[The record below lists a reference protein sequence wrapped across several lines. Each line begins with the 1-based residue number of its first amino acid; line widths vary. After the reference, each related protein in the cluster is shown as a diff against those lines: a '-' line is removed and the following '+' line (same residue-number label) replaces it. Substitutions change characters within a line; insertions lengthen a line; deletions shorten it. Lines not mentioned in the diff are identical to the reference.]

1 MIPLS
6 PDTLLAARLL
16 AEGDLAGALRAAQAG
31 LQAEPGNAPLWNL
44 LGVCAARLGQAALAE
59 QCWRQALSLDPATP
73 DAHYNL
79 GCLASERDDAAAADA
94 HYRAELARD
103 PDHCSSLGN
112 LGNLLQDAG
121 RLDEAETCFRR
132 RLAIQPGAA
141 AHYQLGRLLAERGRN
156 GEAEAQLRACLDET
170 PDDVEA
176 LQLLGRLL
184 EERGEAGEAEAML
197 RRALE
202 SAPGHAAAGNN
213 LGLLLMAQRRWDEA
227 ESPLRAAHAAQPGAA
242 LPNLASLLLATGRA
256 AEAETLARQALAAE
270 PGRADWLN
278 LLGLALR
285 EQGRDEEAGLA
296 WEQGLASVP
305 DHRRLRQ
312 NLGYLQ
318 LARGDWAAG
327 WAHHEARLESAVYP
341 ALPSP
346 RWQGESLAGRRLLVL
361 FEQGYGD
368 AIQFSRYL
376 NPLLEQ
382 GAARVVA
389 LCREPLSP
397 LFSRQW
403 PQVAWL
409 AMGSGYP
416 AAFPPHDCHVFS
428 MSLPWALRDFEPRAE
443 TYLQADPALR
453 QAWRARLPPGRNI
466 GLVWRRPAPS
476 TRSTI
481 AVPCRGRRLC
491 CRCWPIPAPTGFRCS
506 RSRPMSNANGC
517 SNMAWRS
524 GVPNWGISPT
534 ARRCWR
540 NWTAWWPWTP
550 RWRTWRAR
558 WACLAGCCW
567 PASMW
572 TGAGD
577 GMAKRRRGTTRFVCS
592 AKGAARDGARRS
604 PGCERRNAQRSRLP
618 GCISRSRSDGCLML
632 RIRK

>member
-296 WEQGLASVP
+296 WEQGLASAP

-466 GLVWRRPAPS
+466 GLVWRGRAEHPFDHC
-476 TRSTI
+476 RSLPGPEALLPLLADPGANWISLQPEPTDVERQWLLEHGVAEWGSQLGDFADSAALLAELDGLVAVDTAMAHLAGALGLPCRLLLAGEHVDWRWGWDGEATPWYDSVRLQRQRRGEGWRETI
-481 AVPCRGRRLC
+481 ARL
-491 CRCWPIPAPTGFRCS
+491 
-506 RSRPMSNANGC
+506 
-517 SNMAWRS
+517 
-524 GVPNWGISPT
+524 
-534 ARRCWR
+534 
-540 NWTAWWPWTP
+540 
-550 RWRTWRAR
+550 
-558 WACLAGCCW
+558 
-567 PASMW
+567 
-572 TGAGD
+572 
-577 GMAKRRRGTTRFVCS
+577 
-592 AKGAARDGARRS
+592 
-604 PGCERRNAQRSRLP
+604 
-618 GCISRSRSDGCLML
+618 
-632 RIRK
+632 

>member
-79 GCLASERDDAAAADA
+79 GCLAAERDDAAAADA

-296 WEQGLASVP
+296 WEQGLASAP

-327 WAHHEARLESAVYP
+327 WAHNEARLESAVYP
-341 ALPSP
+341 VLPSP

-443 TYLQADPALR
+443 SYLQADPALR

-466 GLVWRRPAPS
+466 GLAWRGRAEHPFDHC
-476 TRSTI
+476 RSLPGPEAWLPLLADPGVNWISLQPEPTDVERQWLLEHGVAEWGSQLGDFADSAALLAELDGLIAVDTAMAHLAGALGLPCRLLLAGEHVDWRWGRDGEATPWYDSVRLQRQRRGEGWRETI
-481 AVPCRGRRLC
+481 ARL
-491 CRCWPIPAPTGFRCS
+491 
-506 RSRPMSNANGC
+506 
-517 SNMAWRS
+517 
-524 GVPNWGISPT
+524 
-534 ARRCWR
+534 
-540 NWTAWWPWTP
+540 
-550 RWRTWRAR
+550 
-558 WACLAGCCW
+558 
-567 PASMW
+567 
-572 TGAGD
+572 
-577 GMAKRRRGTTRFVCS
+577 
-592 AKGAARDGARRS
+592 
-604 PGCERRNAQRSRLP
+604 
-618 GCISRSRSDGCLML
+618 
-632 RIRK
+632 

>member
-59 QCWRQALSLDPATP
+59 QCWRQALALDPATP

-79 GCLASERDDAAAADA
+79 GCLAAERDDAAAADA

-112 LGNLLQDAG
+112 LGNQLQDAG
-121 RLDEAETCFRR
+121 RLDEAEACFLR

-156 GEAEAQLRACLDET
+156 GEAEALLRACLDET

-227 ESPLRAAHAAQPGAA
+227 EPPLRAAHAAQPGAA

-296 WEQGLASVP
+296 WEQGLASAP

-327 WAHHEARLESAVYP
+327 WAHHEVRLESAVYP
-341 ALPSP
+341 VLPSP

-376 NPLLEQ
+376 PALL
-382 GAARVVA
+382 ARGPAHVTA
-389 LCREPLSP
+389 LCRAPLLP

-443 TYLQADPALR
+443 SYLQADPALR

-466 GLVWRRPAPS
+466 GLVWRGRAEHPFDHC
-476 TRSTI
+476 RSLPGPEALLPLLADPGANWISLQPEPTDVERQWLLEHGVAEWGSQLGDFADSAALLAELDGLVAVDTAMAHLAGALGLPCRLLLAGEHVDWRWGWDGEATPWYDSVRLQRQRRGEGWRETI
-481 AVPCRGRRLC
+481 ARL
-491 CRCWPIPAPTGFRCS
+491 
-506 RSRPMSNANGC
+506 
-517 SNMAWRS
+517 
-524 GVPNWGISPT
+524 
-534 ARRCWR
+534 
-540 NWTAWWPWTP
+540 
-550 RWRTWRAR
+550 
-558 WACLAGCCW
+558 
-567 PASMW
+567 
-572 TGAGD
+572 
-577 GMAKRRRGTTRFVCS
+577 
-592 AKGAARDGARRS
+592 
-604 PGCERRNAQRSRLP
+604 
-618 GCISRSRSDGCLML
+618 
-632 RIRK
+632 

>member
-79 GCLASERDDAAAADA
+79 GCLAAERDDAAAADA

-103 PDHCSSLGN
+103 PGHAFSLGN

-121 RLDEAETCFRR
+121 RLDEAEACFRR
-132 RLAIQPGAA
+132 RLAVQPSACG
-141 AHYQLGRLLAERGRN
+141 HYQLGRLLAGQGRN

-227 ESPLRAAHAAQPGAA
+227 EPPLRAAHAAQPGAA
-242 LPNLASLLLATGRA
+242 LPNLASLLLATGRV

-296 WEQGLASVP
+296 WEHGLASAP

-341 ALPSP
+341 VLPSP

-376 NPLLEQ
+376 PALL
-382 GAARVVA
+382 ARGPAHVTA
-389 LCREPLSP
+389 LCRAPLQP

-443 TYLQADPALR
+443 TYLQADTALR
-453 QAWRARLPPGRNI
+453 QAWRERLPAGRNI
-466 GLVWRRPAPS
+466 GLAWRGRAEHPFDHC
-476 TRSTI
+476 RSLPGPEAWLPLLADPGVNWISLQPEPTDVERQWLLEHGVAEWGSQLEDFADSAALLAELDGLVAVDTAMAHLAGALGLPCRLLLAGEHVDWRWGRDGEATPWYDSVCLQRQRRGEGWRETI
-481 AVPCRGRRLC
+481 ARL
-491 CRCWPIPAPTGFRCS
+491 
-506 RSRPMSNANGC
+506 
-517 SNMAWRS
+517 
-524 GVPNWGISPT
+524 
-534 ARRCWR
+534 
-540 NWTAWWPWTP
+540 
-550 RWRTWRAR
+550 
-558 WACLAGCCW
+558 
-567 PASMW
+567 
-572 TGAGD
+572 
-577 GMAKRRRGTTRFVCS
+577 
-592 AKGAARDGARRS
+592 
-604 PGCERRNAQRSRLP
+604 
-618 GCISRSRSDGCLML
+618 
-632 RIRK
+632 

>member
-59 QCWRQALSLDPATP
+59 QCWRQALALDPATP

-79 GCLASERDDAAAADA
+79 GCLASERGDAAAADA

-103 PDHCSSLGN
+103 PGHASSLGN

-121 RLDEAETCFRR
+121 RLDEAEACFRR
-132 RLAIQPGAA
+132 RLAVQPSACG
-141 AHYQLGRLLAERGRN
+141 HYQLGRLLAGQGRN
-156 GEAEAQLRACLDET
+156 CEAEAQLRACLDET

-227 ESPLRAAHAAQPGAA
+227 EPPLRAAHAAQPGAA

-256 AEAETLARQALAAE
+256 AEAETQARQALAAE

-296 WEQGLASVP
+296 WEQGLASAP

-389 LCREPLSP
+389 LCRAPLLP

-466 GLVWRRPAPS
+466 GLVWRGRAEHPFDHC
-476 TRSTI
+476 RSLPGPEAWLPLLADPGVNWISLQPEPTDVERQWLLEHGVAEWGSQLGDFADSAALLAELDGLVAVDTAMAHLAGALGLPCRLLLAGEHVDWRWGRDGEATPWYDSVRLQRQRRGEGWRETI
-481 AVPCRGRRLC
+481 ARL
-491 CRCWPIPAPTGFRCS
+491 
-506 RSRPMSNANGC
+506 
-517 SNMAWRS
+517 
-524 GVPNWGISPT
+524 
-534 ARRCWR
+534 
-540 NWTAWWPWTP
+540 
-550 RWRTWRAR
+550 
-558 WACLAGCCW
+558 
-567 PASMW
+567 
-572 TGAGD
+572 
-577 GMAKRRRGTTRFVCS
+577 
-592 AKGAARDGARRS
+592 
-604 PGCERRNAQRSRLP
+604 
-618 GCISRSRSDGCLML
+618 
-632 RIRK
+632 

>member
-31 LQAEPGNAPLWNL
+31 LQAEPSNAPLWNL

-79 GCLASERDDAAAADA
+79 GCLASEWDDAAAADA

-227 ESPLRAAHAAQPGAA
+227 EAPLRAAHAAQLGAA

-296 WEQGLASVP
+296 WERGLASAP

-341 ALPSP
+341 VLPSP

-382 GAARVVA
+382 GVARVVA

-466 GLVWRRPAPS
+466 GLVWRGRAEHPFDHC
-476 TRSTI
+476 RSLPGPEAWLPLLADPGVNWISLQPEPTDVERQWLLEHGVAEWGSQLGDFADSAALLAELDGLIAVDTAMAHLAGALGLPCRLLLAGEHVDWRWGRDGEATPWYDSVRLQRQRRGEGWRETI
-481 AVPCRGRRLC
+481 ARL
-491 CRCWPIPAPTGFRCS
+491 
-506 RSRPMSNANGC
+506 
-517 SNMAWRS
+517 
-524 GVPNWGISPT
+524 
-534 ARRCWR
+534 
-540 NWTAWWPWTP
+540 
-550 RWRTWRAR
+550 
-558 WACLAGCCW
+558 
-567 PASMW
+567 
-572 TGAGD
+572 
-577 GMAKRRRGTTRFVCS
+577 
-592 AKGAARDGARRS
+592 
-604 PGCERRNAQRSRLP
+604 
-618 GCISRSRSDGCLML
+618 
-632 RIRK
+632 

>member
-1 MIPLS
+1 
-6 PDTLLAARLL
+6 
-16 AEGDLAGALRAAQAG
+16 
-31 LQAEPGNAPLWNL
+31 
-44 LGVCAARLGQAALAE
+44 
-59 QCWRQALSLDPATP
+59 
-73 DAHYNL
+73 
-79 GCLASERDDAAAADA
+79 
-94 HYRAELARD
+94 
-103 PDHCSSLGN
+103 
-112 LGNLLQDAG
+112 
-121 RLDEAETCFRR
+121 
-132 RLAIQPGAA
+132 
-141 AHYQLGRLLAERGRN
+141 
-156 GEAEAQLRACLDET
+156 
-170 PDDVEA
+170 
-176 LQLLGRLL
+176 
-184 EERGEAGEAEAML
+184 ML

-466 GLVWRRPAPS
+466 GLVWRGRAEHPFDHC
-476 TRSTI
+476 RSLPGPEALLPLLADPGANWISLQPEPTDVERQWLLEHGVAEWGSQLGDFADSAALLAELDGLVAVDTAMAHLAGALGLPCRLLLAGEHVDWRWGWDGEATPWYDSVRLQRQRRGEGWRETI
-481 AVPCRGRRLC
+481 ARL
-491 CRCWPIPAPTGFRCS
+491 
-506 RSRPMSNANGC
+506 
-517 SNMAWRS
+517 
-524 GVPNWGISPT
+524 
-534 ARRCWR
+534 
-540 NWTAWWPWTP
+540 
-550 RWRTWRAR
+550 
-558 WACLAGCCW
+558 
-567 PASMW
+567 
-572 TGAGD
+572 
-577 GMAKRRRGTTRFVCS
+577 
-592 AKGAARDGARRS
+592 
-604 PGCERRNAQRSRLP
+604 
-618 GCISRSRSDGCLML
+618 
-632 RIRK
+632 

>member
-79 GCLASERDDAAAADA
+79 GCLAAERDDAAAADA

-103 PDHCSSLGN
+103 PGHAFSLGN

-121 RLDEAETCFRR
+121 RLDEAEACFRR
-132 RLAIQPGAA
+132 RLAVQPSACG
-141 AHYQLGRLLAERGRN
+141 HYQLGRLLAGQGRN

-227 ESPLRAAHAAQPGAA
+227 EPPLRAAHAAQPGAA

-296 WEQGLASVP
+296 WEQGLASAP

-341 ALPSP
+341 VLPSP

-466 GLVWRRPAPS
+466 GLVWRGRAEHPFDHC
-476 TRSTI
+476 RSLPGPEALLPLLADPGANWISLQPEPTDVERQWLLEHGVAEWGSQLGDFADSAALLAELDGLIAVDTAMAHLAGALGLPCRLLLAGEHVDWRWGRDGEATPWYDSVRLQRQRRGEGWRETI
-481 AVPCRGRRLC
+481 ARL
-491 CRCWPIPAPTGFRCS
+491 
-506 RSRPMSNANGC
+506 
-517 SNMAWRS
+517 
-524 GVPNWGISPT
+524 
-534 ARRCWR
+534 
-540 NWTAWWPWTP
+540 
-550 RWRTWRAR
+550 
-558 WACLAGCCW
+558 
-567 PASMW
+567 
-572 TGAGD
+572 
-577 GMAKRRRGTTRFVCS
+577 
-592 AKGAARDGARRS
+592 
-604 PGCERRNAQRSRLP
+604 
-618 GCISRSRSDGCLML
+618 
-632 RIRK
+632 

>member
-103 PDHCSSLGN
+103 PGHASSLGN

-121 RLDEAETCFRR
+121 RLDEAEACFRR

-296 WEQGLASVP
+296 WEQGLASAP

-389 LCREPLSP
+389 LCREPLLP
-397 LFSRQW
+397 LFSQQW
-403 PQVAWL
+403 PQVEWL
-409 AMGSGYP
+409 AMGGGYP

-428 MSLPWALRDFEPRAE
+428 MSLPWALRAFSPRAE
-443 TYLQADPALR
+443 QAYLRADPALR
-453 QAWRARLPPGRNI
+453 QSWRARLPAGRKI
-466 GLVWRRPAPS
+466 GLVWRGRAEHPFDHC
-476 TRSTI
+476 RSLPGPEALLPLLADPGANWISLQPEPGEAEREWLGKNGVLELGAGLRDFADSAALLAELDGLIAVDTAMAHLAGALGLPCRLLLADEHVDWRWGRDGEATPWYDSVRLQRQRRGEGWRETI
-481 AVPCRGRRLC
+481 ARL
-491 CRCWPIPAPTGFRCS
+491 
-506 RSRPMSNANGC
+506 
-517 SNMAWRS
+517 
-524 GVPNWGISPT
+524 
-534 ARRCWR
+534 
-540 NWTAWWPWTP
+540 
-550 RWRTWRAR
+550 
-558 WACLAGCCW
+558 
-567 PASMW
+567 
-572 TGAGD
+572 
-577 GMAKRRRGTTRFVCS
+577 
-592 AKGAARDGARRS
+592 
-604 PGCERRNAQRSRLP
+604 
-618 GCISRSRSDGCLML
+618 
-632 RIRK
+632 

>member
-79 GCLASERDDAAAADA
+79 GCLAAERDDAAAADA

-296 WEQGLASVP
+296 WEQGLASAP

-327 WAHHEARLESAVYP
+327 WAHNEARLESAVYP

-466 GLVWRRPAPS
+466 GLAWRGRAEHPFDHC
-476 TRSTI
+476 RSLPGPEAWLPLLADPGVNWISLQPEPTDVERQWLLEHGVAEWGSQLGDFADSAALLAELDGLIAVDTAMAHLAGALGLPCRLLLAGEHVDWRWGRDGEATPWYDSVRLQRQRRGEGWRETI
-481 AVPCRGRRLC
+481 ARL
-491 CRCWPIPAPTGFRCS
+491 
-506 RSRPMSNANGC
+506 
-517 SNMAWRS
+517 
-524 GVPNWGISPT
+524 
-534 ARRCWR
+534 
-540 NWTAWWPWTP
+540 
-550 RWRTWRAR
+550 
-558 WACLAGCCW
+558 
-567 PASMW
+567 
-572 TGAGD
+572 
-577 GMAKRRRGTTRFVCS
+577 
-592 AKGAARDGARRS
+592 
-604 PGCERRNAQRSRLP
+604 
-618 GCISRSRSDGCLML
+618 
-632 RIRK
+632 

>member
-44 LGVCAARLGQAALAE
+44 LGVCAAGLGQAALAE
-59 QCWRQALSLDPATP
+59 QCWRQALALDPATP
-73 DAHYNL
+73 DAQYNL
-79 GCLASERDDAAAADA
+79 GCLAAERDDAAAADA
-94 HYRAELARD
+94 HYRAELARE

-121 RLDEAETCFRR
+121 RLDEAEACFRQ
-132 RLAIQPGAA
+132 RLDVQPGAA

-156 GEAEAQLRACLDET
+156 GEAEALLRACLDET

-285 EQGRDEEAGLA
+285 EQGRDEEAGLS
-296 WEQGLASVP
+296 WEQGLASAP

-376 NPLLEQ
+376 PALL
-382 GAARVVA
+382 ARGPAHVTA
-389 LCREPLSP
+389 LCRAPLLP

-453 QAWRARLPPGRNI
+453 QAWRERLPAGRNI
-466 GLVWRRPAPS
+466 GLAWRGRAEHPFDHC
-476 TRSTI
+476 RSLPGPEAWLPLLADPGVNWISLQPEPTDVERQWLLEHGVAEWGSQLGDFADSAALLAELDGLIAVDTAMAHLAGALGLPCRLLLAGEHVDWRWGRDGEATPWYDSVRLQRQRRGEGWRETI
-481 AVPCRGRRLC
+481 ARL
-491 CRCWPIPAPTGFRCS
+491 
-506 RSRPMSNANGC
+506 
-517 SNMAWRS
+517 
-524 GVPNWGISPT
+524 
-534 ARRCWR
+534 
-540 NWTAWWPWTP
+540 
-550 RWRTWRAR
+550 
-558 WACLAGCCW
+558 
-567 PASMW
+567 
-572 TGAGD
+572 
-577 GMAKRRRGTTRFVCS
+577 
-592 AKGAARDGARRS
+592 
-604 PGCERRNAQRSRLP
+604 
-618 GCISRSRSDGCLML
+618 
-632 RIRK
+632 

>member
-121 RLDEAETCFRR
+121 RLDEAEACFRQ
-132 RLAIQPGAA
+132 RLDVQPGAA

-285 EQGRDEEAGLA
+285 EQGRDEEAGLS
-296 WEQGLASVP
+296 WEQGLASAP

-318 LARGDWAAG
+318 LARGDWVAG

-341 ALPSP
+341 VLPSP

-376 NPLLEQ
+376 PALL
-382 GAARVVA
+382 ARGPAHVTA
-389 LCREPLSP
+389 LCRAPLLP

-443 TYLQADPALR
+443 SYLQADPALR

-466 GLVWRRPAPS
+466 GLFWRGRAEHPFDHC
-476 TRSTI
+476 RSLPGPEALLPLLADPGANWISLQPEPGEAEREWLGKNGVLELGAGLRDFADSAALLAELDGLIAVDTAMAHMAGALGLPCRLLLADEHVDWRWGRDGEATPWYDSVRLQRQRRGEGWRETI
-481 AVPCRGRRLC
+481 ARL
-491 CRCWPIPAPTGFRCS
+491 
-506 RSRPMSNANGC
+506 
-517 SNMAWRS
+517 
-524 GVPNWGISPT
+524 
-534 ARRCWR
+534 
-540 NWTAWWPWTP
+540 
-550 RWRTWRAR
+550 
-558 WACLAGCCW
+558 
-567 PASMW
+567 
-572 TGAGD
+572 
-577 GMAKRRRGTTRFVCS
+577 
-592 AKGAARDGARRS
+592 
-604 PGCERRNAQRSRLP
+604 
-618 GCISRSRSDGCLML
+618 
-632 RIRK
+632 

>member
-59 QCWRQALSLDPATP
+59 QCWHQALALDPATP

-79 GCLASERDDAAAADA
+79 GCLAAERDDAAAADA

-103 PDHCSSLGN
+103 PGHASSLGN

-121 RLDEAETCFRR
+121 RLDEAEACFRR
-132 RLAIQPGAA
+132 RLAIQSGAA

-156 GEAEAQLRACLDET
+156 GEAEALLRACLDET

-227 ESPLRAAHAAQPGAA
+227 EPPLRAAHAAQPGAA

-296 WEQGLASVP
+296 WEQGLASAP

-466 GLVWRRPAPS
+466 GLVWRGRAEHPFDHC
-476 TRSTI
+476 RSLPGPEALLPLLADPGANWISLQPEPTDVERQWLLEHGVAEWGSQLGDFADSAALLAELDGLVAVDTAMAHLAGALGLPCRLLLAGEHVDWRWGWDGEATPWYDSVRLQRQRRGEGWRETI
-481 AVPCRGRRLC
+481 ARL
-491 CRCWPIPAPTGFRCS
+491 
-506 RSRPMSNANGC
+506 
-517 SNMAWRS
+517 
-524 GVPNWGISPT
+524 
-534 ARRCWR
+534 
-540 NWTAWWPWTP
+540 
-550 RWRTWRAR
+550 
-558 WACLAGCCW
+558 
-567 PASMW
+567 
-572 TGAGD
+572 
-577 GMAKRRRGTTRFVCS
+577 
-592 AKGAARDGARRS
+592 
-604 PGCERRNAQRSRLP
+604 
-618 GCISRSRSDGCLML
+618 
-632 RIRK
+632 

>member
-79 GCLASERDDAAAADA
+79 GCLAAERDDAAAADA

-103 PDHCSSLGN
+103 PGHASSLGN

-296 WEQGLASVP
+296 WEQGLASAP

-466 GLVWRRPAPS
+466 GLAWRGRAEHPFDHC
-476 TRSTI
+476 RSLPGPEAWLPLLADPGVNWISLQPEPTDVERQWLLEHGVAEWGSQLGDFADSAALLAELDGLIAVDTAMAHLAGALGLPCRLLLAGEHVDWRWGRDGEATPWYDSVRLQRQRRGEGWRETI
-481 AVPCRGRRLC
+481 ARL
-491 CRCWPIPAPTGFRCS
+491 
-506 RSRPMSNANGC
+506 
-517 SNMAWRS
+517 
-524 GVPNWGISPT
+524 
-534 ARRCWR
+534 
-540 NWTAWWPWTP
+540 
-550 RWRTWRAR
+550 
-558 WACLAGCCW
+558 
-567 PASMW
+567 
-572 TGAGD
+572 
-577 GMAKRRRGTTRFVCS
+577 
-592 AKGAARDGARRS
+592 
-604 PGCERRNAQRSRLP
+604 
-618 GCISRSRSDGCLML
+618 
-632 RIRK
+632 

>member
-466 GLVWRRPAPS
+466 GLVWRGRAEHPFDHC
-476 TRSTI
+476 RSLPGPEALLPLLADPGANWISLQPEPTDVERQWLLEHGVAEWGSQLGDFADSAALLAELDGLVAVDTAMAHLAGALGLPCRLLLAGEHVDWRWGWDGEATPWYDSVRLQRQRRGEGWRETI
-481 AVPCRGRRLC
+481 ARL
-491 CRCWPIPAPTGFRCS
+491 
-506 RSRPMSNANGC
+506 
-517 SNMAWRS
+517 
-524 GVPNWGISPT
+524 
-534 ARRCWR
+534 
-540 NWTAWWPWTP
+540 
-550 RWRTWRAR
+550 
-558 WACLAGCCW
+558 
-567 PASMW
+567 
-572 TGAGD
+572 
-577 GMAKRRRGTTRFVCS
+577 
-592 AKGAARDGARRS
+592 
-604 PGCERRNAQRSRLP
+604 
-618 GCISRSRSDGCLML
+618 
-632 RIRK
+632 

>member
-121 RLDEAETCFRR
+121 RLDEAEACFRR

-227 ESPLRAAHAAQPGAA
+227 EPPLRAAHAAQPGAA

-285 EQGRDEEAGLA
+285 EQGRDEEARLA
-296 WEQGLASVP
+296 WEQGLASAP

-466 GLVWRRPAPS
+466 GLVWRGRAEHPFDHC
-476 TRSTI
+476 RSLPGPEALLPLLADPGANWISLQPEPTDVERQWLLEHGVAEWGSQLGDFADSAALLAELDGLI
-481 AVPCRGRRLC
+481 AVDTAMAHLAGALGLPCRLLLAGEHVDWRWGRE
-491 CRCWPIPAPTGFRCS
+491 
-506 RSRPMSNANGC
+506 RSRTQWYG
-517 SNMAWRS
+517 
-524 GVPNWGISPT
+524 
-534 ARRCWR
+534 
-540 NWTAWWPWTP
+540 
-550 RWRTWRAR
+550 
-558 WACLAGCCW
+558 
-567 PASMW
+567 SMRY
-572 TGAGD
+572 GLEAD
-577 GMAKRRRGTTRFVCS
+577 YPFFV
-592 AKGAARDGARRS
+592 
-604 PGCERRNAQRSRLP
+604 
-618 GCISRSRSDGCLML
+618 
-632 RIRK
+632 

>member
-1 MIPLS
+1 M
-6 PDTLLAARLL
+6 
-16 AEGDLAGALRAAQAG
+16 
-31 LQAEPGNAPLWNL
+31 
-44 LGVCAARLGQAALAE
+44 
-59 QCWRQALSLDPATP
+59 SLDPATP

-466 GLVWRRPAPS
+466 GLVWRGRAEHPFDHC
-476 TRSTI
+476 RSLPGPEALLPLLADPGANWISLQPEPTDVERQWLLEHGVAEWGSQLGDFADSAALLAELDGLVAVDTAMAHLAGALGLPCRLLLAGEHVDWRWGWDGEATPWYDSVRLQRQRRGEGWRETI
-481 AVPCRGRRLC
+481 ARL
-491 CRCWPIPAPTGFRCS
+491 
-506 RSRPMSNANGC
+506 
-517 SNMAWRS
+517 
-524 GVPNWGISPT
+524 
-534 ARRCWR
+534 
-540 NWTAWWPWTP
+540 
-550 RWRTWRAR
+550 
-558 WACLAGCCW
+558 
-567 PASMW
+567 
-572 TGAGD
+572 
-577 GMAKRRRGTTRFVCS
+577 
-592 AKGAARDGARRS
+592 
-604 PGCERRNAQRSRLP
+604 
-618 GCISRSRSDGCLML
+618 
-632 RIRK
+632 